1 MIVSCFKLILAR
13 VAAAYFGHSTRAS
26 APALMLT
33 FSLCPLGGSLE
44 MENALVSSCV
54 PKKGRLSPRIISNP
68 INSAQLPLLPFRGQ
82 RRSI

>member
-1 MIVSCFKLILAR
+1 MFVSRFKLILAR
-13 VAAAYFGHSTRAS
+13 AYFGHSARAS
-26 APALMLT
+26 APATTLMFT

-44 MENALVSSCV
+44 MENAPV
-54 PKKGRLSPRIISNP
+54 PPFVYLRKGRLSPRIISNP